1 MLRIELLVVL
11 DFNRVHKVNKQICHN
26 MFLLSEVGKHLLFCC
41 SWVEW
46 KSTSA
51 MMVLPTDVW
60 TAWEERGKTEL

>member
-1 MLRIELLVVL
+1 
-11 DFNRVHKVNKQICHN
+11 

>member
-1 MLRIELLVVL
+1 MKCLDLKDVQTLV
-11 DFNRVHKVNKQICHN
+11 FQNKQICHN